1 MNMQDRGFYHAFET
15 RHRGSRELIKE
26 RLKVYLPFLM
36 PLKEI
41 YEPTVLDLGCG
52 RGEWLELMQEN
63 GMKPLGVDLDD
74 GMLSECRRLNLPVD
88 TCDAIVFLK
97 RCPVETYSVIS
108 AFHLIEHLPVPK
120 MHELIAGAL
129 RALKPGGL
137 LILETPNPENIRV
150 ATVNFYLDP
159 THIRP
164 VPPQLLE
171 FLAEY
176 HGFARIKTLRLQ
188 EPLNLSQGNSK
199 ISLMDIFSSVSPDYA
214 IVAQKAAEPQ
224 IMRPFDEAFNRDYG
238 VSLEDIISRF
248 NTDLETRLIG
258 IKDESSE
265 ALSEAGKA
273 LAEVVVTEAKADQAE
288 QRASEALQR
297 AEQAEERAHNAEDAA
312 REASEHAVAAE
323 ARAEHAEAKADQ
335 AELQAAQANERASQ
349 AEVNARK
356 AQARADQAE
365 QRASE
370 ALQREAHQLS
380 DRVMQ
385 AEARA
390 HEAELRL
397 AAIYNSKSWRIT
409 APLRTPP
416 VRFVYRQIIRI
427 KEQGFIGRVKFVSGN
442 LLKIGGAKAVHFIE
456 DHPGL
461 YNTVLKWLH
470 RLGLYEQA
478 RAFYRRVTH
487 HNQDAPSACPAPP
500 VMDTGLEDLSPRAR
514 EIYLQ
519 LKEAIEKRHK

>member
-1 MNMQDRGFYHAFET
+1 
-15 RHRGSRELIKE
+15 
-26 RLKVYLPFLM
+26 
-36 PLKEI
+36 
-41 YEPTVLDLGCG
+41 
-52 RGEWLELMQEN
+52 
-63 GMKPLGVDLDD
+63 
-74 GMLSECRRLNLPVD
+74 VD

-108 AFHLIEHLPVPK
+108 AFHLIEHLPVQK

-176 HGFARIKTLRLQ
+176 YGFARIKTLRLQ

-199 ISLMDIFSSVSPDYA
+199 ISLMDLFFSVSPDYA
-214 IVAQKAAEPQ
+214 IVAQKEAEPQ
-224 IMRPFDEAFNRDYG
+224 IMRLFDEAFNRDYG
-238 VSLEDIISRF
+238 VSLEEIISRF

-258 IKDESSE
+258 IKDESSK

-273 LAEVVVTEAKADQAE
+273 LAEVVVMEAKADQAELQAAQANERANQAEANAREAKARAEHAEAKADQAE

-335 AELQAAQANERASQ
+335 AELQAAQANERANQ
-349 AEVNARK
+349 AEANAREV
-356 AQARADQAE
+356 QARADQAE

-370 ALQREAHQLS
+370 ALQREAHQIT

-390 HEAELRL
+390 HEAEQRL
-397 AAIYNSKSWRIT
+397 AALYNSISWRIT

-427 KEQGFIGRVKFVSGN
+427 KEQGFIDRVKFVGGN
-442 LLKIGGAKAVHFIE
+442 LLKLGVTHAFHFIK

-461 YNTVLKWLH
+461 YNTALKWLH
-470 RLGLYEQA
+470 RLGLYEPA
-478 RAFYRRVTH
+478 RAFYSRVTR
-487 HNQDAPSACPAPP
+487 HNSDAPSACPAPP
-500 VMDTGLEDLSPRAR
+500 VMDTGLEDLSPRAH

-519 LKEAIEKRHK
+519 LKEAVERRHK